1 MKNAG
6 ALLPLAQAIRAAVSD
21 RNSNQM
27 CSAHLHYNS
36 QFSILNSPFIRLP
49 FHALPLILNLF
60 NIQ

>member
-1 MKNAG
+1 MENGKWRMKNAG

-36 QFSILNSPFIRLP
+36 KFSI
-49 FHALPLILNLF
+49 HKTALSRFASYIKSV
-60 NIQ
+60 